1 MANAPT
7 FNVNLQE
14 ISLEGY
20 QIVSSKY
27 FGRQTSATM
36 SLQKKCIVFN
46 SEVVKQLNSCEAI
59 TIMINEKNRT
69 LLVKPISSH
78 DSEAILWNKGGEKQ
92 YARLEC
98 ITLTKYLME
107 LWELSDKIKYIL
119 SGRLVRA
126 ENKVGMIF
134 ELDHCEMYNSETG
147 KRIWE

>member
-1 MANAPT
+1 MLPEST
-7 FNVNLQE
+7 VRCPECFSFMNVKLQE
-14 ISLEGY
+14 NGKECGTCHHCNSL
-20 QIVSSKY
+20 
-27 FGRQTSATM
+27 
-36 SLQKKCIVFN
+36 
-46 SEVVKQLNSCEAI
+46 
-59 TIMINEKNRT
+59 INEKNRT

-119 SGRLVRA
+119 SGRLVRT

-134 ELDHCEMYNSETG
+134 ELDHCEMYNTETG